1 MEKMDVFGN
10 IAKCFVCETKDNITR
25 YEFNRSKIICKECDE
40 NINKS
45 SILIQIENKNKY
57 TKEVISQELEY
68 YKKMLPYGKIPED
81 IEYTKG
87 LIGLRERKLIKP
99 EDMDDIQL
107 ERYNEHLA
115 FSKRCHFKYEEKTP
129 DTLDETLDEETK
141 EIRTILLNRIK
152 SKKLIA

>member
-10 IAKCFVCETKDNITR
+10 IAKCFICETKDNITR

-81 IEYTKG
+81 IKYTEG
-87 LIGLRERKLIKP
+87 LIGQRERMLIKP
-99 EDMDDIQL
+99 E
-107 ERYNEHLA
+107 
-115 FSKRCHFKYEEKTP
+115 
-129 DTLDETLDEETK
+129 LDETLDEETK